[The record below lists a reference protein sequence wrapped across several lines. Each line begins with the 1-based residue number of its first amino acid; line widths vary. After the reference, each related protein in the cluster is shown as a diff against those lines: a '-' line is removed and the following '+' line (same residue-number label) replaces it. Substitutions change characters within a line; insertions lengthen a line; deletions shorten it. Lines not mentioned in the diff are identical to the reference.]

1 MTEHVNS
8 IYTLLIADKST
19 PKKSWVLV
27 WVWVFD
33 FSGIWVWVISESV
46 ENFEKASSI

>member
-19 PKKSWVLV
+19 PKKLGFWFGFGFGFLIF
-27 WVWVFD
+27 WVFG
-33 FSGIWVWVISESV
+33 FGFW
-46 ENFEKASSI
+46 FG